1 MLERPRVPTRHR
13 LARRQTPPPVLPPS
27 LPPETGSLDDAGPLY
42 LSLSAL
48 FGRVGKR
55 LRRTAAPYDAETV
68 SDVLALLGRA
78 ELNPVEWEQFAARC
92 ADRYT
97 RNVVA
102 VDERWPATL
111 ATEPVRCAAFGRS
124 RRALPQRTSLERRP
138 RSSPC
143 SGPTRRGGAA
153 AGAGSASATS
163 VGRGSLVYEAR
174 LYWRSLR

>member
-1 MLERPRVPTRHR
+1 MNSSSVAPQSSSSRNAPFSSDCSFRKKRSIDARRVP
-13 LARRQTPPPVLPPS
+13 
-27 LPPETGSLDDAGPLY
+27 
-42 LSLSAL
+42 
-48 FGRVGKR
+48 FRVAFR
-55 LRRTAAPYDAETV
+55 AFAVTV
-68 SDVLALLGRA
+68 SR
-78 ELNPVEWEQFAARC
+78 
-92 ADRYT
+92 
-97 RNVVA
+97 VVA

-153 AGAGSASATS
+153 AGAGSGSATS